1 MLNNNLIETVT
12 EIFTDYLIKNKHRK
26 TPERYAILQEIYKFN
41 GHFDIESMYTHMK
54 NKKYRVSRA
63 TLYNTIDI
71 LLDCNLIR
79 KHQFGKTHA
88 QYEKSFSNRQHDHL
102 ICTNCDLLIEF
113 CDPRIQSIKNV
124 IEETTKFKI
133 NKHSLNLFGT
143 CKDCQTKLN

>member
-12 EIFTDYLIKNKHRK
+12 EIFTDYLIKKKHRK

-79 KHQFGKTHA
+79 KHQFGKTYA
-88 QYEKSFSNRQHDHL
+88 QYEKSYSNRQHDHL
-102 ICTNCDLLIEF
+102 ILDSDEILEF
-113 CDPRIQSIKNV
+113 CDPRIQLIKNS
-124 IEETTKFKI
+124 IEKI
-133 NKHSLNLFGT
+133 YDVEIESHSLYFFG
-143 CKDCQTKLN
+143 KKKKKLK